1 MMKYRLNKLPVK
13 TTNNFRI
20 NDLEIELDVPKINNL
35 NEYEITNNSDLI
47 INKKIVNKKLDTKI
61 GLEFDKYLDIN
72 ITIPKNISIDETIMI
87 NYGFSKDDVLISK
100 ITFNY
105 EENSCCN
112 FVINYGSLDSSMHFN
127 HLYEKICMKSNSKG
141 NITIVNTLNGKSYN
155 FMGIETINSSNS
167 DLTHNIIDLS
177 GKARVYNVYSELDN
191 RAINNLN
198 SIYVGKDNSIID
210 MNYYLKNV
218 GEESVNRIKV
228 EGSIDDF
235 CVKNFRGTIDFI
247 KGCSNSTGEESENCV
262 LLSNSCRSR
271 SLPQLLCGE
280 ENVVGS
286 HGVSSGKVDIDKLF
300 YIMSRGYSKKDAE
313 RVILLANFNSI
324 LKSISDSNIRSN
336 ILNLLEEYI

>member
-20 NDLEIELDVPKINNL
+20 NDLEIELDVPKINILSDYN
-35 NEYEITNNSDLI
+35 ITDNNNII
-47 INKKIVNKKLDTKI
+47 INKRIVNKKLITRI
-61 GLEFDKYLDIN
+61 GLEFNKYLDIN
-72 ITIPKNISIDETIMI
+72 IIIPKNKKIKDTIYIDYSFSGDDSLVSCIS
-87 NYGFSKDDVLISK
+87 FK
-100 ITFNY
+100 F
-105 EENSCCN
+105 EENSSCN
-112 FVINYGSLDSSMHFN
+112 FVINYSSLDSSMHFN
-127 HLYEKICMKSNSKG
+127 HLYEKICMNSNSKG

-228 EGSIDDF
+228 EGSIDDC

-300 YIMSRGYSKKDAE
+300 YIMSRGYSEKDAE

-324 LKSISDSNIRSN
+324 LKTISDSNIRSN